1 MPLASDT
8 ILTRPLGLR
17 DEATA
22 RAARWRAALTPRTI
36 AAALL
41 GLGGLGLAA
50 YLVLGDD
57 PLAGEPYAVATI
69 EVRAPVAPP
78 PEPVV
83 PVRPDSA
90 RPDSASRGAD
100 EVERASG
107 VVVSR
112 PDGTSAP
119 DSVVIRVPG
128 AGPIQLKPAPDPRL
142 SERGRYGGV
151 LPKIGPDGVRALDV
165 YARPEAAGLERG
177 GAVAGRIA
185 LVVSGLGIGQAATQD
200 AVQRLPPA
208 ITLAFAPYGADVSR
222 LAARARE
229 AGHEVMVQAP
239 MEPFDYPDNDPGPQ
253 TLLAGAKPAENVDR
267 LAFVLARV
275 PGAIGVMNFM
285 GARLTGEAAA
295 LDPVLR
301 EIGGRGL
308 GFVDDGTSPRSLAR
322 EVGRKAKVPVA
333 RAEIVVDSVPR
344 PDAIDREL
352 ARLEEAARKSGFVLG
367 SASALPLSIDRIARW
382 ARDLESR
389 GILLVPASRA
399 LRQPS

>member
-22 RAARWRAALTPRTI
+22 RAARWRGALTPRLLAS
-36 AAALL
+36 AAVSAGALA
-41 GLGGLGLAA
+41 LAA
-50 YLVLGDD
+50 VLVLGED

-69 EVRAPVAPP
+69 EMRAPSAPV
-78 PEPVV
+78 PEPAV
-83 PVRPDSA
+83 PA
-90 RPDSASRGAD
+90 RPDPASRNAD

-107 VVVSR
+107 VAVSR

-128 AGPIQLKPAPDPRL
+128 NGPVQLKPAPDPRL
-142 SERGRYGGV
+142 TERGRYGS
-151 LPKIGPDGVRALDV
+151 LPKIGPDGARALDV

-208 ITLAFAPYGADVSR
+208 VTLAFAPYGADVSR
-222 LAARARE
+222 SAARARE

-253 TLLAGAKPAENVDR
+253 TLLAGAKPAENLDR

-275 PGAIGVMNFM
+275 PGAVGVMNFM
-285 GARLTGEAAA
+285 GARLTGEATA
-295 LDPVLR
+295 LEPVLR

-308 GFVDDGTSPRSLAR
+308 GFLDDGSSPRSLAR
-322 EVGRKAKVPVA
+322 EVGRKARVPVA
-333 RAEIVVDSVPR
+333 RAEIVVDAVPR

-352 ARLEEAARKSGFVLG
+352 ARLEEAARKSGFALG
-367 SASALPLSIDRIARW
+367 SATALPLSIDRIARW
-382 ARDLESR
+382 ARELESR

-399 LRQPS
+399 MRSGA

>member
-22 RAARWRAALTPRTI
+22 RVTHWRAALRPKVI
-36 AAALL
+36 AALALGAGTLALIAVLIL
-41 GLGGLGLAA
+41 GE
-50 YLVLGDD
+50 D
-57 PLAGEPYAVATI
+57 PLAGEPYAVAAI
-69 EVRAPVAPP
+69 EVRAPVAPV

-83 PVRPDSA
+83 PVPAPVRPD
-90 RPDSASRGAD
+90 PASRSAG
-100 EVERASG
+100 EVERSSG

-119 DSVVIRVPG
+119 NSVVIRVPG
-128 AGPIQLKPAPDPRL
+128 NGPIQLNPAPDPRL
-142 SERGRYGGV
+142 SERGRYGP
-151 LPKIGPDGVRALDV
+151 LPKVGADGARPLDV
-165 YARPEAAGLERG
+165 YARPEASGLERG

-200 AVQRLPPA
+200 AIQRLPPA
-208 ITLAFAPYGADVSR
+208 VSLAFAPYGADVPRS
-222 LAARARE
+222 ASRARE
-229 AGHEVMVQAP
+229 AGHEVLVQVP

-253 TLLAGAKPAENVDR
+253 TLLAGAKPAENLDR

-275 PGAIGVMNFM
+275 QGAVGVMNFM
-285 GARLTGEAAA
+285 GARLTGEAGA
-295 LDPVLR
+295 LEPVLR
-301 EIGGRGL
+301 EVGGRGL
-308 GFVDDGTSPRSLAR
+308 GFLDDGTSPRSLAR
-322 EVGRKAKVPVA
+322 DLARKAKVPAA
-333 RAEIVVDSVPR
+333 RAEIVVDAVPR

-367 SASALPLSIDRIARW
+367 SATGQPLSIDRIARW
-382 ARDLESR
+382 AKDLESR

-399 LRQPS
+399 MRSAP